1 MAGGESCD
9 EDVDATTVGLIIF
22 EVGVDDFEGVVIGES
37 DLPYVDERVGDQG
50 EELVSMV
57 DGFRGGFV

>member
-9 EDVDATTVGLIIF
+9 EDVDAAIVGLIIF
-22 EVGVDDFEGVVIGES
+22 EVGVDHFEGVVIGES

-50 EELVSMV
+50 EELVSVV
-57 DGFRGGFV
+57 DVFHGGFV